1 MVEVRTFKIQ
11 ITFWQYVGSQKNTS
25 GNSCGMSWGFES
37 WGQTSSSGWWM
48 TIQCN
53 LWGFSMGRYHDT
65 VGVGTIQ
72 ALNVRQDWDIPWFL
86 QSFGGRE
93 LDDTPGN
100 KHMSPKKSRS
110 DGFKKGGGG
119 PIAVHLPLVFGRDPL
134 KANCIFLLVFLLI
147 EFGIWTSNTW
157 LLLGWFWWVFQ
168 SWRLLGGTTT
178 LENPPKNLAA
188 SYSPNISFCTYNGG
202 THLYK
207 FFLWGFMLRQQQTTP
222 QNSRKKR
229 LRIPPTEVSQPAV
242 TDHGLATNSVFDER
256 CFGWGDCWCLF
267 KHVELPFNQHLFSW
281 CSFYSILNHSIW
293 KLERHPWTTWKLCF
307 KVLSSGEMLLLSMVN
322 DH

>member
-100 KHMSPKKSRS
+100 KHMSPTKIKVRW
-110 DGFKKGGGG
+110 FQKGWGG

-134 KANCIFLLVFLLI
+134 KANCILLLV
-147 EFGIWTSNTW
+147 
-157 LLLGWFWWVFQ
+157 
-168 SWRLLGGTTT
+168 
-178 LENPPKNLAA
+178 
-188 SYSPNISFCTYNGG
+188 
-202 THLYK
+202 
-207 FFLWGFMLRQQQTTP
+207 
-222 QNSRKKR
+222 
-229 LRIPPTEVSQPAV
+229 
-242 TDHGLATNSVFDER
+242 
-256 CFGWGDCWCLF
+256 CL
-267 KHVELPFNQHLFSW
+267 
-281 CSFYSILNHSIW
+281 
-293 KLERHPWTTWKLCF
+293 
-307 KVLSSGEMLLLSMVN
+307 
-322 DH
+322 